1 MRKITRRGKY
11 FVFYE
16 IVESKTDAVDLKSSR
31 ARDLKIHV
39 QTACFIFAENS
50 HHSASRSIRA
60 GQSFADRR
68 ICRDSEKYLAGR
80 K

>member
-1 MRKITRRGKY
+1 MREITRRRQ
-11 FVFYE
+11 VFRICE
-16 IVESKTDAVDLKSSR
+16 IVEGKADAVDLKSSR

-50 HHSASRSIRA
+50 HRSASRSIRS